1 MDESKEN
8 KAKSQVQPNMRRE
21 EPQPLSETTMSQAV
35 QINAAQLVRETLE
48 QSLQELQET
57 SQKATSSKLDTVA
70 SSSEEW
76 NNIRCPICMD
86 AMKNTMITT
95 TCFHWF
101 CKNCIVAALRRG
113 NKECPV
119 YRSKVISKRSL
130 NLDPQFDALI
140 MKMYSS
146 FTENGAPQKEAL
158 SRKKY
163 KTQQEHSVTIDK
175 GK

>member
-1 MDESKEN
+1 MEESKEN
-8 KAKSQVQPNMRRE
+8 KAKSQAQPNLRRE

-76 NNIRCPICMD
+76 NNIRCPICLD

-95 TCFHWF
+95 TCFHRF
-101 CKNCIVAALRRG
+101 CKNCIVTALRHG

-119 YRSKVISKRSL
+119 YRSKLISKRSL

-146 FTENGAPQKEAL
+146 FTENGAPQEKAL

-163 KTQQEHSVTIDK
+163 KTHQEHSVTIDK
-175 GK
+175 RK